1 MTRLDDGF
9 WGADLCWLLRAK
21 AAVTLQERERKQKVE
36 DTDGTTE
43 GRGCKTHDRGLRS
56 TRDVRITLSRKLQR
70 EEDDVL
76 HV

>member
-36 DTDGTTE
+36 DTDGTTK
-43 GRGCKTHDRGLRS
+43 GCARRGTFA
-56 TRDVRITLSRKLQR
+56 
-70 EEDDVL
+70 
-76 HV
+76 